1 MGNTYYIAR
10 HGQTEWNILGKT
22 QGHGNSPLT
31 EKGLAQANREWR
43 IGLHIQHII
52 CPIDVKPI
60 YNSFLFLKDISR

>member
-31 EKGLAQANREWR
+31 EKGLAQANELAE
-43 IGLHIQHII
+43 GMDKYLL
-52 CPIDVKPI
+52 
-60 YNSFLFLKDISR
+60 YS